1 MERRIMG
8 LDMSKKSTGCA
19 IIDMNC
25 KPYYAGFITNEGISD
40 ITTIRKRLI
49 KYIKRLVLEH
59 GVTDVV
65 VEDVFGGVNFDTNRL
80 LIILNESAVD
90 VKMQNPEINFDVFKY
105 ENTAWKSDL
114 VQSTGKDIRIT
125 GRHKEAVQEAL
136 EEYYNVEYLRK
147 IDAPSDI
154 YDALGIATNHVL
166 KIKNDIGVIDTE
178 TKTEFVRNFRL
189 GLISFYFVDEADL
202 MYIQENLDDGIEVF
216 EVNYDRTI
224 ERTVKKFYK
233 QFPKH
238 CVCAIKIDDYK
249 QLGLDLMKYDIRDEV
264 FGKTDFYC
272 IAIVKQVEK
281 KQRVLREY
289 NRKCPT

>member
-202 MYIQENLDDGIEVF
+202 LYIQENLDDGIEVF
-216 EVNYDRTI
+216 EVNYAKTI

>member
-1 MERRIMG
+1 MG

-202 MYIQENLDDGIEVF
+202 LYIQENLDDGIEVF
-216 EVNYDRTI
+216 EVNYAKTI